1 MNKKTSPNE
10 DLLAPYRELWR
21 RAMAQIGAGK
31 NAQEA
36 IGELSSA
43 LGLLAKQ
50 FHEAENL
57 FGIANA
63 ANMASGATPPPNTE
77 RPLIIPPRRKKL
89 TQSERSEIIKK
100 TATDLALDS
109 GEAVNIRKV
118 ADAIAARGIDL
129 NTPVPGTMIGN
140 VLNKSPN
147 WERIEKGVFQHKG
160 LAK

>member
-1 MNKKTSPNE
+1 
-10 DLLAPYRELWR
+10 
-21 RAMAQIGAGK
+21 MAQIGAGK

-43 LGLLAKQ
+43 LGRLARQ

-63 ANMASGATPPPNTE
+63 ANIASGTKQTVHPQ
-77 RPLIIPPRRKKL
+77 LIAPRKKKL
-89 TQSERSEIIKK
+89 DQSERSEVIKK
-100 TATDLALDS
+100 VATDLALDS
-109 GEAVNIRKV
+109 EGAVNIRKV
-118 ADAIAARGIDL
+118 AEAIVARGIDL

-140 VLNKSPN
+140 VLNKSPD
-147 WERIEKGVFQHKG
+147 WERVEKGIFQHKG